1 LPKAMPQAIKEQVR
15 KVRTDNTTE
24 GVGTLES
31 RDLPDRTLAPDREPS
46 TEPAQAL
53 PRVAKK
59 AKLEEVERQLA
70 SNGDSIPLLLR
81 RGGLL
86 SDLGHFEKAAHGY
99 LRVLERDPNNP
110 TALNNVACVL
120 VSMGKLTAARTVYQ
134 ETVRRHPGNATCR
147 VNLGN
152 VLMEESERLTAY
164 QKTEQVLQLRREARE
179 QYEEALRLTP
189 DCERA
194 HEGLFY
200 ALRALG
206 ETAEADQHR
215 RKAFEKRYIIPCA
228 YRGDKTPVRV
238 LQLMSTNGG
247 NVRLQPFLD
256 ERIFQRFK
264 VLPEFYK
271 GGTPLPTHH
280 LVVNAIGDAE
290 LSSQAL
296 IDAQSV
302 LEHTRAP
309 IINAPGAVLAT
320 ARVNNARRLS
330 CVPGAATPITT
341 MLTREQLSG
350 SEASKTIESNGISYP
365 FLLRAPG
372 FHTGLNF
379 ARIETAEALPRA
391 LAELPGEEFIAMQ
404 YLDARGEDGKHRKY
418 RAMLID
424 GKIYPLHL
432 AVSSQWKVHYF
443 TADMADDPEHRSEDE
458 VFLEDMPNAIGPLAM
473 KALERIQAILGL
485 DYAGVDFGLNAKR
498 ELLLFEA
505 NATMAVL
512 KPDADPR
519 WNYRRDAYERIFA
532 AVQNMFL
539 KKASATAAGAHC
551 G

>member
-1 LPKAMPQAIKEQVR
+1 LPRAMPQAIKEQIR
-15 KVRTDNTTE
+15 KVRTDNTAE
-24 GVGTLES
+24 GAGTPES
-31 RDLPDRTLAPDREPS
+31 RDVPGRTVAPDHEPS
-46 TEPAQAL
+46 TERAQPL
-53 PRVAKK
+53 PRAAKE

-70 SNGDSIPLLLR
+70 SSGDSIPLLLR
-81 RGGLL
+81 RAGLL
-86 SDLGHFEKAAHGY
+86 SELGRFQEAAQSY
-99 LRVLERDPNNP
+99 LKVLERDPNNP
-110 TALNNVACVL
+110 TALNNVGCVL

-164 QKTEQVLQLRREARE
+164 QKTDQVLQLRREARE
-179 QYEEALRLTP
+179 QYEEAVRLTP
-189 DCERA
+189 ECERA

-200 ALRALG
+200 ALRAL
-206 ETAEADQHR
+206 EKTAEAEQHR

-228 YRGDKTPVRV
+228 YRGDKAPVRV

-247 NVRLQPFLD
+247 NVRLQSFLD

-271 GGTPLPTHH
+271 AGTSLPAHQ
-280 LVVNAIGDAE
+280 LVINAIGDAE

-302 LEHTRAP
+302 LERTRAP
-309 IINAPGAVLAT
+309 HINAPTAVLAT
-320 ARVNNARRLS
+320 TRVNNARRLS
-330 CVPGAATPITT
+330 CVPGVVVPIMAT
-341 MLTREQLSG
+341 LTREQLSG
-350 SEASKTIESNGISYP
+350 GEVSKTIESNGLSYP

-379 ARIETAEALPRA
+379 VRIESAEALPLA
-391 LAELPGEEFIAMQ
+391 LGELPGEEFIAMQ

-424 GKIYPLHL
+424 GRIYPLHL

-443 TADMADDPEHRSEDE
+443 TADMADHAECRREDMA
-458 VFLEDMPNAIGPLAM
+458 FLEDMPTVIGPLAM

-485 DYAGVDFGLNAKR
+485 DYAGIDFGLNAKR

-512 KPDADPR
+512 KPDSDPR
-519 WNYRRDAYERIFA
+519 WNYRRGAYERIFA
-532 AVQNMFL
+532 AVENMFL
-539 KKASATAAGAHC
+539 KRASASPVDACSG
-551 G
+551 